1 LTFTFVDY
9 AVLHISLFTMHEMK
23 ITHSL
28 YHHLI
33 SRAHIALLIIV
44 SIIRCLFISW
54 AQASQQFFPTIHT
67 NTCPSMMNLE
77 GEKSLRYAA
86 VSIGNFL
93 KLAL

>member
-9 AVLHISLFTMHEMK
+9 AILHISLFTMQMR

-44 SIIRCLFISW
+44 STISDFHFE
-54 AQASQQFFPTIHT
+54 SEHHSDFSPSLTHT
-67 NTCPSMMNLE
+67 KTLRVMNLE
-77 GEKSLRYAA
+77 GKRSLWY
-86 VSIGNFL
+86 VDSKMHCLQWHIC
-93 KLAL
+93 